1 MSIRLFILSF
11 EEIWN
16 LDCCYQKGTIY
27 LNFPQKVS
35 DNIEYNKYL
44 FMTFQKLV
52 MIIKNSSM
60 SANLLMCKLESSL
73 AKMLFTCVFFSA
85 SWNCIYND
93 FQYFYIYV
101 LIIYFPVN
109 KEYLVYEYVST
120 SPFLLFY
127 QWPLFQLAWFELKMR
142 RLCISSR

>member
-85 SWNCIYND
+85 SWNSIYND

-109 KEYLVYEYVST
+109 KEYLVYEYVSA

-127 QWPLFQLAWFELKMR
+127 QWPLVSIGLVWVKNEETLH
-142 RLCISSR
+142 

>member
-1 MSIRLFILSF
+1 
-11 EEIWN
+11 
-16 LDCCYQKGTIY
+16 
-27 LNFPQKVS
+27 
-35 DNIEYNKYL
+35 
-44 FMTFQKLV
+44 MTFQKLV

-73 AKMLFTCVFFSA
+73 AKMIFTGVFFSA
-85 SWNCIYND
+85 SWNIIYND

-127 QWPLFQLAWFELKMR
+127 QWPLVSIGLVWVKNEETLH
-142 RLCISSR
+142 